1 MKGLT
6 AFAVSAA
13 ALCCAAASLAPVCGR
28 GAVCPAADSKEVS
41 YEFTRQRLFPGFDGR
56 LCKVQPTIAFDG
68 KGTALLAFQKLLLSG
83 MDVFYGQFMSKSVDG
98 GRTWSEPVEMTA
110 LKDTQENGYRVAR
123 YGTVRYSEKNGRWF
137 ALGSAQLYLDD
148 RRPFQKYVD
157 GRPYCSP
164 IYISVDAG
172 QGVFTGCKPLPFPM
186 QCEMA
191 MPFGQTLECEDGD
204 LLVPFYY
211 RPVGA
216 GKKGRVI
223 IVRYAFDGDGLKIV
237 KAGTPVVRDDLARGL
252 GEPSLARLGG
262 KVYLTLRS
270 DEMGLW
276 CESGDGLS
284 FSEPRPWTWTDG
296 KAIGNRNT
304 QQHWVGRE
312 DGLFLTYTRETATN
326 SHVFR
331 NRAPIF
337 MARFDPAAGGL
348 VRETERVLVPELGAR
363 LGNFCVAHADRE
375 AWLVVAEWMQPKGC
389 ERFGSDNSIWLVKIA
404 LSARDPFEAQRS
416 EMLNRQRSVIWNT
429 DGNDMTLYPRTLP
442 LSSEAFESVRLKYTE
457 GTKIDSVFYC
467 PHSSAFGWFTTR
479 KTHDF
484 MTAQFRPPD
493 AGVYNAAADF
503 AEKKGTDALEMA
515 SAYFR
520 RRGLE
525 IFVSIRMNDT
535 HDHKGPVPPGAH
547 FSLFKQMHP
556 ECLMG
561 TMTNRPR
568 YCAWTAVDF
577 AHEAVRAHMRRFV
590 REFLENY
597 DIDGIEYDF
606 FRHLQLFRTVADGA
620 DATDGELALMTAFM
634 RELKDIAE
642 AAGRRRGKPFLVAVR
657 VPDSVG
663 FCRAVGIDIERW
675 MKERL
680 VDIVIGSGY
689 FQLNP
694 WHVMAETVHRH
705 GCRFYASLDEA
716 RNAEKRAPLGM
727 LSGRAKSTAF
737 FRAREAAA
745 MEDGAD
751 GVYFFNRE
759 QQQLASVARID
770 PRRPA
775 GKPQDY
781 FAVPRATAFS
791 QFWHYCAAPDRFL
804 KMPAIDPQRPLK
816 LAAGD
821 TYAFDLVVGDDPN
834 AYSPPP
840 RVTVAVLADAKSA
853 GSLSLS
859 VNGAKSSLAEFKKG
873 VFTFSIPPADVRKGS
888 NRIGLSASGDAAL
901 RIADLRLSMR

>member
-1 MKGLT
+1 MHRRL
-6 AFAVSAA
+6 FSLPSARILFLA
-13 ALCCAAASLAPVCGR
+13 AGMVACDLPGAWAA
-28 GAVCPAADSKEVS
+28 EVS
-41 YEFTRQRLFPGFDGR
+41 YEFTRQRLFSGFDGR

-148 RRPFQKYVD
+148 SRPFQKYVD

-172 QGVFTGCKPLPFPM
+172 QGVFTGYKPLPFPM

-191 MPFGQTLECEDGD
+191 MPFGQALECEDGD

-223 IVRYAFDGDGLKIV
+223 TVRYAFDGDGLKIV

-296 KAIGNRNT
+296 KVIGNRNT

-312 DGLFLTYTRETATN
+312 DGLFLAYTRETATN

-389 ERFGSDNSIWLVKIA
+389 ERFGSDNSILLVKIA

-416 EMLNRQRSVIWNT
+416 EMLNRPRTVIYNT
-429 DGNDMTLYPRTLP
+429 DGNDMTLYPRAQP
-442 LSSEAFESVRLKYTE
+442 LTQEAFESVRLRYTE

-484 MTAQFRPPD
+484 MTTQFRPPE
-493 AGVYNAAADF
+493 AAVYNAAADF
-503 AEKKGTDALEMA
+503 AEKGTDALEMA
-515 SAYFR
+515 AAYCR

-535 HDHKGPVPPGAH
+535 HDNKGPNPPGAH
-547 FSLFKQMHP
+547 FSLFKQQHP

-577 AHEAVRAHMRRFV
+577 AHEAVRAHVRRFV

-597 DIDGIEYDF
+597 DLDGIEYDF
-606 FRHLQLFRTVADGA
+606 FRHLQLFKTVANGA
-620 DATDGELALMTAFM
+620 DATEEELAVMTGLMRDLRA
-634 RELKDIAE
+634 IAE
-642 AAGRRRGKPFLVAVR
+642 EVGRKRGRPFLVAVR

-663 FCRAVGIDIERW
+663 FCRTVGIDIERW
-675 MKERL
+675 LKERL
-680 VDIVIGSGY
+680 VDIVVGSGY
-689 FQLNP
+689 FQCNP
-694 WHVMAETVHRH
+694 WHVMADVVHR
-705 GCRFYASLDEA
+705 GGGKFYASLDEA
-716 RNAEKRAPLGM
+716 RNAEARAPLGM
-727 LSGRAKSTAF
+727 LPGRKMSATF
-737 FRAREAAA
+737 YRAREAAA
-745 MEDGAD
+745 MADGAD
-751 GVYFFNRE
+751 GVYFFNLEKER
-759 QQQLASVARID
+759 LAAIARCD
-770 PRRPA
+770 PRNPE
-775 GKPQDY
+775 GKAQDY

-791 QFWHYCAAPDRFL
+791 QFWHYCADPMRFL
-804 KMPAIDPQRPLK
+804 NMPAIDPQRPRK
-816 LAAGD
+816 LAGGE
-821 TYAFDLVVGDDPN
+821 TYAFDLVVGDDPS
-834 AYSPPP
+834 AHSPPP
-840 RVTVAVLADAKSA
+840 AITAEVLADAKEEVA
-853 GSLSLS
+853 LGLSIGGR
-859 VNGAKSSLAEFKKG
+859 GAERKAFAKG
-873 VFTFSIPPADVRKGS
+873 RFTFSVPAEAVRKGA
-888 NRIGLSASGDAAL
+888 NRIEITAPAGKPL
-901 RIADLRLSMR
+901 RIADFALRLRE